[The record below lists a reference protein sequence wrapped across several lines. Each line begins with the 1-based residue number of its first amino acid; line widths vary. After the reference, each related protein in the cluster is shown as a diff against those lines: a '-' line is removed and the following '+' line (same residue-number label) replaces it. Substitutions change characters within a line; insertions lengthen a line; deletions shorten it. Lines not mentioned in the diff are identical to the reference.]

1 MQATRLSSGRGV
13 ANAKAAENA
22 SRLRAAFGLPKI
34 QRRSMA
40 KCSAQQLSKQMATE
54 LVQKLPVAALAGL
67 VASLSAVN
75 PAAAA
80 DFAPAPNTSNTIVA
94 EQNQAASSFTF
105 QGETTNAPAVRDE
118 NALPEGTQWRYS
130 EFVSAVEQGKVERV
144 RFSKDGTMLQLTA
157 IDGRRATVVLPN
169 DPDLVDILAR
179 NGVDISVS
187 EGDQQGN
194 YVALLGNI
202 LFPLIAFGGLFFLFR
217 RAQGG
222 GGGAG
227 GPMGGMG
234 GPMEFGRSKS
244 KFQEVP
250 ETGVTFADVAGCDG
264 AKLELQEVVDFL
276 KNPDKYT
283 ALGAKIPK
291 GCLLVGPPGTGKT
304 LLAKA
309 VAGEAGTP
317 FFSCAASEFV
327 ELFVG
332 VGASRVRDL
341 FEKAKAKAPCII
353 FIDEIDAVG
362 RQRGAGMGGGNDERE
377 QTINQL
383 LTEMDGFEGNTGVIV
398 LAATNRPDVLDQAL
412 LRPGRFDRQVTVD
425 RPDVQGRVAILKVH
439 GRGKALG
446 KDVDLEKIARRTPGF
461 TGADLQ
467 NLMNEA
473 AILAARRSLKEI
485 SKEEIADALERIIAG
500 PEKKGAVM
508 SDKKR
513 KLVAYHEAGHA
524 LVGALM
530 PEYDPVTKISIVPRG
545 AAGGLTFFAPSEERL
560 ESGLYSRT
568 YFENQMAV
576 ALGGRV
582 AEELIFGED
591 DITTGASGDF
601 QQVTRTARLMVT
613 QLGFSKK
620 LGQIAWSSGGGN
632 TFLGGSMAQPS
643 DFSMKTADE
652 VDAEVKDL
660 VERAYRRAKD
670 LVQSNIDI
678 LHKTAAVLMEKEN
691 IDGDEFQQIILE
703 SQASQ
708 YLKGD
713 APGVSIPYQAV

>member
-1 MQATRLSSGRGV
+1 MANAAAAVQTNRTLRRTATKNAMRSVRAARNMAQLKPNNKKANQNKDKVALISQTANELAHKLSS
-13 ANAKAAENA
+13 
-22 SRLRAAFGLPKI
+22 
-34 QRRSMA
+34 M
-40 KCSAQQLSKQMATE
+40 
-54 LVQKLPVAALAGL
+54 ALAGS
-67 VASLSAVN
+67 VAATLAL
-75 PAAAA
+75 PALPAHA
-80 DFAPAPNTSNTIVA
+80 DVTEAPPPVVA
-94 EQNQAASSFTF
+94 ISQDKQQSFAAS
-105 QGETTNAPAVRDE
+105 EAPSPSASADG
-118 NALPEGTQWRYS
+118 LPEGNQWRYS
-130 EFVSAVEQGKVERV
+130 EFIGAVQAGKVERV
-144 RFSKDGTMLQLTA
+144 RFSKDGSQLQLTA
-157 IDGRRATVVLPN
+157 VDGRRANVILPN
-169 DPDLVDILAR
+169 DPELVDILAQ

-187 EGDQQGN
+187 EGENQGN
-194 YVALLGNI
+194 YAALLGNL

-222 GGGAG
+222 QGG
-227 GPMGGMG
+227 GPMGPG
-234 GPMEFGRSKS
+234 GPMDFGKSKS

-250 ETGVTFADVAGCDG
+250 ETGVLFEDVAGVDG

-283 ALGAKIPK
+283 ELGAKIPK

-309 VAGEAGTP
+309 VAGEAGVP

-341 FEKAKAKAPCII
+341 FEKAKAKAPCIV

-383 LTEMDGFEGNTGVIV
+383 LTEMDGFEGNSGVIV
-398 LAATNRPDVLDQAL
+398 LAATNRPDVLDSAL

-425 RPDVQGRVAILKVH
+425 RPDVKGRIQILKVH
-439 GRGKALG
+439 SRGKVIA
-446 KDVDLEKIARRTPGF
+446 KDVDFDKIARRTPGF

-473 AILAARRSLKEI
+473 AIFAARRSLTEI
-485 SKEEIADALERIIAG
+485 SKEEIADALERIVAG
-500 PEKKGAVM
+500 PEKKNAVM
-508 SDKKR
+508 SEKKK

-560 ESGLYSRT
+560 ETGLYSRS
-568 YFENQMAV
+568 YLENQMAV
-576 ALGGRV
+576 ALGGRI

-591 DITTGASGDF
+591 DVTTGASNDF
-601 QQVTRTARLMVT
+601 QQVTRTARLMVS
-613 QLGFSKK
+613 QMGMSKK
-620 LGQIAWSSGGGN
+620 LGQVAWSGSSGPS
-632 TFLGGSMAQPS
+632 FLGQQAGQAAECSAETT
-643 DFSMKTADE
+643 DLI
-652 VDAEVKDL
+652 DAEVRDI
-660 VERAYRRAKD
+660 VNRAYRRAKD
-670 LVQSNIDI
+670 LVESNIEV
-678 LHKTAAVLMEKEN
+678 LHKVAEVLLEKEN
-691 IDGDEFQQIILE
+691 IDGDEFQQIMLACG
-703 SQASQ
+703 SGL
-708 YLKGD
+708 YLKED
-713 APGVSIPYQAV
+713 SPSTKVPYQTA